1 MKPIINIRRAVAG
14 DEDALA
20 AIGGATFLETY
31 AEKARGA
38 DIVDHARN
46 VHTPETYR
54 ALMTEPRSAC
64 WLAEVEETGAPVGY
78 AVNCPSDFPPPATDD
93 DLQIKRIYVLSRYH
107 GTGSG
112 RALMEAALAHAAEI
126 GAHRLLLGVYTK
138 NTEAIAFYGKAGF
151 EKVGTRKY
159 QVGANEYDDLLLGKP
174 LKGS

>member
-1 MKPIINIRRAVAG
+1 MKPIINIRRATPG

-38 DIVDHARN
+38 DLVDHARN
-46 VHTPETYR
+46 VHTPETYL
-54 ALMTEPRSAC
+54 ALMAEPRSAC

-93 DLQIKRIYVLSRYH
+93 DLQLKRIYMLSRYH
-107 GTGSG
+107 GTGAG
-112 RALMEAALAHAAEI
+112 RALMDAALDHAAEI
-126 GAHRLLLGVYTK
+126 GARRLLLGVYTK

-159 QVGANEYDDLLLGKP
+159 RVGANEYDDLLLGKTLP
-174 LKGS
+174 DS